1 MTEHEIK
8 LLIESIVAANRGF
21 SIETWGL
28 IVAIVSA
35 FGTLIYSFF
44 TSFEKRLGEQNAQ
57 FKVTLDEQIKVHE
70 KLNETLMALK
80 ATLEVTTW
88 RTKALEDTCKNIQD
102 DVTII
107 KDKQAAIDKI
117 QVQNFMAVKGS
128 IKKEIDDH
136 TRRCRDGRD

>member
-1 MTEHEIK
+1 MSNEEIK
-8 LLIESIVAANRGF
+8 LLIESIVASNRGF

-28 IVAIVSA
+28 LVAIVSA
-35 FGTLIYSFF
+35 FGSMIYIFFSSFD
-44 TSFEKRLGEQNAQ
+44 KRLTEQNEQ
-57 FKVTLDEQIKVHE
+57 FKQTLDEQIKVHE

-88 RTKALEDTCKNIQD
+88 RTKALEETCRSIQD

-107 KDKQAAIDKI
+107 KDKQATMDKI

-128 IKKEIDDH
+128 IKKEIDEH
-136 TRRCRDGRD
+136 TRRCKDGRN

>member
-8 LLIESIVAANRGF
+8 LLIESIVAVNRGF

-44 TSFEKRLGEQNAQ
+44 TSFEKRLGEQNGQ

-80 ATLEVTTW
+80 STLEVTTW
-88 RTKALEDTCKNIQD
+88 RTKALEETCKSIQD

-107 KDKQAAIDKI
+107 KDKQANMDKI
-117 QVQNFMAVKGS
+117 QVQNFMAVKGH
-128 IKKEIDDH
+128 IKKEINEELD
-136 TRRCRDGRD
+136 RRK